1 MPEVMP
7 VGRGYREHG
16 YKSVHVYVRPLLY
29 LALVLRAR
37 SSGRMINEALEEYF
51 RGCGH
56 DS

>member
-1 MPEVMP
+1 MP